1 MKGLVIVLALVVGNL
16 LGHFFWTKPMLEERE
31 TFETLRRELE
41 ESSVEQS
48 AVLVKWRRLEEL
60 LELAE
65 TSLEPIHSRGDSSEF
80 ALLRD
85 AFLEAE
91 RGLPLERG
99 ELYLRPVPRVPEG
112 FHGVRVHVT
121 AMGDFDS
128 LLRYLNRVS
137 LLKAP
142 IAPVEISLVEKP
154 TEYAPLLLSA
164 TWLAIW
170 PEETS
175 S

>member
-1 MKGLVIVLALVVGNL
+1 MKGLIIVLGLAVGNL
-16 LGHFFWTKPMLEERE
+16 FGYFFWTKSMLEERE
-31 TFETLRRELE
+31 AFETLRKESE
-41 ESSVEQS
+41 ESSVAQT
-48 AVLVKWRRLEEL
+48 AVLMKWRRLEEL

-65 TSLEPIHSRGDSSEF
+65 TSLEPIHASGDSSEF

-121 AMGDFDS
+121 ATGDFES
-128 LLRYLNRVS
+128 MLRYLHRVS

-142 IAPVEISLVEKP
+142 IAPVEIALVEKQAD
-154 TEYAPLLLSA
+154 YARLLLRA
-164 TWLAIW
+164 TWLALW
-170 PEETS
+170 PEGTS
-175 S
+175 P